1 MHSSLPRADIN
12 VTPMID
18 VMLVLL
24 IIFMLVVPTIAMVV
38 ALPLAT
44 NPVSRPE
51 EVGDITLFIDRNG
64 AYALEING
72 GSRPA
77 RTAGTLTAAQLSEQL
92 SSLYQTRTRDRILF
106 LKADTTLSFDVIEH
120 AIGIARSAGVRV
132 LATVA
137 ELRAPMR

>member
-1 MHSSLPRADIN
+1 MHTSLPRADIN

-24 IIFMLVVPTIAMVV
+24 IIFMLVVPTIGMVV

-51 EVGDITLFIDRNG
+51 EAGDITLFIDRKG
-64 AYALEING
+64 AYVLEVNG
-72 GSRPA
+72 GSRPERA
-77 RTAGTLTAAQLSEQL
+77 AGTLTAAQLSEAL
-92 SSLYQTRTRDRILF
+92 TSLYQTRTRDRILY
-106 LKADTTLSFDVIEH
+106 LKADTTLSFDVIEN
-120 AIGIARSAGVRV
+120 AIGIARTAGVRV

>member
-1 MHSSLPRADIN
+1 MRTSLPRADIN

-24 IIFMLVVPTIAMVV
+24 IIFMLVVPTIAAVV

-44 NPVSRPE
+44 NPVSHPE
-51 EVGDITLFIDRNG
+51 EAGDVTLFIDRNG
-64 AYALEING
+64 AYLLEING

-77 RTAGTLTAAQLSEQL
+77 RAAGTLTAAQLSAEL
-92 SSLYQTRTRDRILF
+92 TSLYQTRTRDRILY
-106 LKADTTLSFDVIEH
+106 LKADTMLSFDVIDH
-120 AIGIARSAGVRV
+120 TIGIARTAGVRV